1 MYMKHFRPHIK
12 RNISDEAKVMYHKTK
27 CTLLA
32 KAVVSYDGYVCVN
45 LMVYELFSFLYV
57 HADAHSQCIAIVT
70 YTHIYKDR
78 SGEGHKGEMIPY
90 FTNDVLE

>member
-1 MYMKHFRPHIK
+1 
-12 RNISDEAKVMYHKTK
+12 MYHKTK

-57 HADAHSQCIAIVT
+57 HADAHSQCSYSYIYT
-70 YTHIYKDR
+70 YLQGQIR
-78 SGEGHKGEMIPY
+78 GGS
-90 FTNDVLE
+90 